1 MEQHL
6 IKSLAVTFEMI
17 CGREIAKPVA
27 ALMIEVLDNYD
38 PHHVDRALR
47 RCLTECK
54 GSLALA
60 DIVSRIPTARPSA
73 NEAWAMLPRSEADTV
88 VWTDEMREAYGT
100 ALPIMDDRIA
110 ARMAFMEAYNRAML
124 SAPNPMVPPAWSV
137 SFGSDVAQR
146 AQKITEA
153 VAMGRLPMTSQFL
166 AMVEAPKKEKAK
178 LLPARKPTDD
188 EAVEIQS
195 IVSDLL
201 KSLRN
206 EVEA

>member
-1 MEQHL
+1 MQKCL
-6 IKSLAVTFEMI
+6 ISKIAVTFEMI
-17 CGREIAKPVA
+17 TGRGISEPVA
-27 ALMIEVLDNYD
+27 DMMIAILDNYD
-38 PHHVDRALR
+38 PSHVNRALD

-54 GSLALA
+54 GALALA
-60 DIVSRIPTARPSA
+60 DIVARIPTARPSA

-88 VWTDEMREAYGT
+88 VWTDEMREAYGL

-124 SAPNPMVPPAWSV
+124 SVPNPMVPPSWSV

-166 AMVEAPKKEKAK
+166 AMVEAPKKEEAK
-178 LLPARKPTDD
+178 LLPERKPTDD

-201 KSLRN
+201 KSLRD